1 MHAACRLAQ
10 KINVGHG
17 NAFAGDGVGTDHIGA
32 AAGEHGQHPSLF
44 VGRRIGHDGLHHET
58 IHLGFG
64 QVERALLLDR
74 ILGGD
79 HHERL
84 GQGDT
89 LPADGRGTLGH
100 GLKHGGLGFGI
111 RTVDLVQQYEIG
123 VNRTDLRGELL
134 RRKIEDLR
142 AHQIRWHEIRSALH
156 ALERAGYAGGERLG
170 GRGLGQARHGFD
182 KNMPAGHQGHDKRFA

>member
-1 MHAACRLAQ
+1 MT
-10 KINVGHG
+10 
-17 NAFAGDGVGTDHIGA
+17 AFIMKR
-32 AAGEHGQHPSLF
+32 S
-44 VGRRIGHDGLHHET
+44 
-58 IHLGFG
+58 HLGFG
-64 QVERALLLDR
+64 RLNVPSSSIGFSVA
-74 ILGGD
+74 ITMNGLGKAI
-79 HHERL
+79 RC
-84 GQGDT
+84 
-89 LPADGRGTLGH
+89 PPMVVAALGH

>member
-1 MHAACRLAQ
+1 MTAFIMKRSIWASGRL
-10 KINVGHG
+10 NVPSSS
-17 NAFAGDGVGTDHIGA
+17 IGFSVA
-32 AAGEHGQHPSLF
+32 
-44 VGRRIGHDGLHHET
+44 ITMNGL
-58 IHLGFG
+58 GK
-64 QVERALLLDR
+64 A
-74 ILGGD
+74 
-79 HHERL
+79 
-84 GQGDT
+84 

>member
-1 MHAACRLAQ
+1 MVVA
-10 KINVGHG
+10 
-17 NAFAGDGVGTDHIGA
+17 
-32 AAGEHGQHPSLF
+32 PSAWPQAW
-44 VGRRIGHDGLHHET
+44 RT
-58 IHLGFG
+58 
-64 QVERALLLDR
+64 
-74 ILGGD
+74 
-79 HHERL
+79 
-84 GQGDT
+84 
-89 LPADGRGTLGH
+89 
-100 GLKHGGLGFGI
+100 GFGI

>member
-1 MHAACRLAQ
+1 MTTFL
-10 KINVGHG
+10 
-17 NAFAGDGVGTDHIGA
+17 
-32 AAGEHGQHPSLF
+32 LF
-44 VGRRIGHDGLHHET
+44 VLTAIAEIERIGGGLA
-58 IHLGFG
+58 IARDG
-64 QVERALLLDR
+64 QVLGSLALPIAGLLSDSPLQEVDDKLNALLDV
-74 ILGGD
+74 
-79 HHERL
+79 
-84 GQGDT
+84 
-89 LPADGRGTLGH
+89 A
-100 GLKHGGLGFGI
+100 
-111 RTVDLVQQYEIG
+111 YEIG